1 MVLKMISIAVDGPA
15 GAGKSTLSR
24 KVAAK
29 IGFRYVDTGAI
40 YRMVAVKILRSG
52 LTADNADKIEQML
65 KNTVVDIEYDDNMQI
80 MMLDGEN
87 VTDLIRTEDVSMMA
101 SKSSAL
107 PCVRAFL
114 LEMQREMAKK
124 FNVVMDG
131 RDIGTVVLPNANIKI
146 FLTASPESRAKRRYE
161 ELVQKGVQT
170 NYEDVYQDML
180 KRDHNDSNRAI
191 APLKPADDAIILD
204 TSGNTFEQ
212 SLELL
217 VKTVKERM

>member
-1 MVLKMISIAVDGPA
+1 MVLKMISIAIDGPA

-80 MMLDGEN
+80 MMLDGED

>member
-1 MVLKMISIAVDGPA
+1 MIAVAIDGPA

-24 KVAAK
+24 KVAAA

-40 YRMVAVKILRSG
+40 YRTVAVKILQSG
-52 LTADNADKIEQML
+52 LNADDEKKIEKML
-65 KNTVVDIEYDDNMQI
+65 NSTIVDIEYDDDKQI
-80 MMLDGEN
+80 MLLDGKD
-87 VTDLIRTEDVSMMA
+87 VTGLIRTEEVSMMA

-107 PCVRAFL
+107 ACVRSFL

-131 RDIGTVVLPNANIKI
+131 RDIGTVVLPNANVKI
-146 FLTASPESRAKRRYE
+146 FLTASPESRAQRRYE
-161 ELVQKGVQT
+161 ELVQKGVSVT
-170 NYEDVYQDML
+170 YDEVYQDML
-180 KRDHNDSNRAI
+180 KRDHNDSSRAI
-191 APLKPADDAIILD
+191 APLKPADDSIILD

-217 VKTVKERM
+217 VNTVKERL

>member
-1 MVLKMISIAVDGPA
+1 MIAVAIDGPA

-24 KVAAK
+24 RVAAAV
-29 IGFRYVDTGAI
+29 GFRYVDTGAI
-40 YRMVAVKILRSG
+40 YRTVAVKILRSG
-52 LTADNADKIEQML
+52 LDVDAPEKIEAML
-65 KNTVVDIEYDDNMQI
+65 ASTVVDIEYDDNAQI
-80 MMLDGEN
+80 MLLDGED
-87 VTDLIRTEDVSMMA
+87 VTGLIRAEDVSMMA

-131 RDIGTVVLPNANIKI
+131 RDIGTVVLPDANIKI
-146 FLTASPESRAKRRYE
+146 FLTASPESRAQRRYE
-161 ELVQKGVQT
+161 ELVQKGAQVK
-170 NYEDVYQDML
+170 YEDVYQDML
-180 KRDHNDSNRAI
+180 KRDHNDSSRAI
-191 APLKPADDAIILD
+191 APLKPAEDAIILD

-217 VKTVKERM
+217 ISTVKERL

>member
-1 MVLKMISIAVDGPA
+1 MIAVAIDGPA

-24 KVAAK
+24 RVAAAV
-29 IGFRYVDTGAI
+29 GFRYVDTGAI
-40 YRMVAVKILRSG
+40 YRTVAVKILRSG
-52 LTADNADKIEQML
+52 LDVDAPQKIEAML
-65 KNTVVDIEYDDNMQI
+65 ASTVVDIEYDDEKQI
-80 MMLDGEN
+80 MLLDGED
-87 VTDLIRTEDVSMMA
+87 VTGLIRAEDVSMMA

-131 RDIGTVVLPNANIKI
+131 RDIGTVVLPDANIKI
-146 FLTASPESRAKRRYE
+146 FLTASPESRAQRRYE
-161 ELVQKGVQT
+161 ELVQKGVQVK
-170 NYEDVYQDML
+170 YEDVYQDML
-180 KRDHNDSNRAI
+180 KRDHNDSSRAI
-191 APLKPADDAIILD
+191 APLKPAEDAIILD

-217 VKTVKERM
+217 ITTVKERL

>member
-1 MVLKMISIAVDGPA
+1 MIAVAIDGPA

-24 KVAAK
+24 KVAAA

-40 YRMVAVKILRSG
+40 YRTVAVKILRSG
-52 LTADNADKIEQML
+52 LNADNAAKIEEML
-65 KNTVVDIEYDDNMQI
+65 KNTVVDIEYDDEKQI
-80 MMLDGEN
+80 MLLDGED
-87 VTDLIRTEDVSMMA
+87 VTGLIRTEDVSMMA

-114 LEMQREMAKK
+114 LEMQREIAKK
-124 FNVVMDG
+124 FDVVMDG

-161 ELVQKGVQT
+161 ELVQKGIQAS
-170 NYEDVYQDML
+170 YEEVYQDML
-180 KRDHNDSNRAI
+180 KRDHNDSSRAI

>member
-1 MVLKMISIAVDGPA
+1 MVLKMISIAIDGPA

-24 KVAAK
+24 KVAAE

-40 YRMVAVKILRSG
+40 YRTVAVKILRSG

-80 MMLDGEN
+80 MMLDGED

-191 APLKPADDAIILD
+191 APLKPAGDAIILD

>member
-1 MVLKMISIAVDGPA
+1 MIAVAIDGPA

-24 KVAAK
+24 KVAAA

-40 YRMVAVKILRSG
+40 YRTVAVKILRSG
-52 LTADNADKIEQML
+52 LNADDAAKIEEML
-65 KNTVVDIEYDDNMQI
+65 KNTVVDIEYDDEKQI
-80 MMLDGEN
+80 MLLDGED
-87 VTDLIRTEDVSMMA
+87 VTGLIRTEDVSMMA

-114 LEMQREMAKK
+114 LEMQREIAKK
-124 FNVVMDG
+124 FDVVMDG

-161 ELVQKGVQT
+161 ELVQKGIQAS
-170 NYEDVYQDML
+170 YEEVYQDML
-180 KRDHNDSNRAI
+180 KRDHNDSSRAI